1 MDCYSATKRNE
12 IIAFVATPTDLEI
25 IKWSKSEKDKH
36 HTISLTY
43 GNFLKSDTNE
53 LTDISKA
60 ETDSHKEHLSLSKG
74 VMGEGKKHKLGT
86 WD

>member
-1 MDCYSATKRNE
+1 M
-12 IIAFVATPTDLEI
+12 DLEI

-43 GNFLKSDTNE
+43 GKFLKSDTNE
-53 LTDISKA
+53 LTDISKT
-60 ETDSHKEHLSLSKG
+60 ETDSHKEHLRLSKG
-74 VMGEGKKHKLGT
+74 IMGVGKKDKLGT